1 MSGEVVKA
9 SIPTKSLLTQELS
22 EAVEDLLS
30 DFKYQFL
37 VNYQAE
43 LVV

>member
-9 SIPTKSLLTQELS
+9 SIPTKSLLTQEPS

-30 DFKYQFL
+30 DFKRQFL

-43 LVV
+43 

>member
-9 SIPTKSLLTQELS
+9 SIPAGRLLTQEPS

-30 DFKYQFL
+30 DFKHQFL
-37 VNYQAE
+37 VNYKTE